1 MSRNA
6 MVWGAS
12 GGIGRALIQALATND
27 WRVTAVSR
35 HVDDIVDLA
44 DTVIAADPADDYQVQ
59 QAVMRAAQEADEINL
74 WIYAAGD
81 ILASPVAELGPAN
94 WHRILDANLTGAFLA
109 THYSLPLLAEDAHL
123 IFIGAQHERLQLP
136 GLAAYA
142 TAKAGLQAYTTTLA
156 KEQRKRRVS
165 LVRPGAVDTPLWKKV
180 PLRLPKD
187 ALAADV
193 VAEQIIDL
201 YENGHKGTVEL

>member
-12 GGIGRALIQALATND
+12 GGIGRALVQTLATND

-35 HVDDIVDLA
+35 QVDDLVGLA
-44 DTVIAADPADDYQVQ
+44 DTVVAADPADDYQVQ
-59 QAVMRAAQEADEINL
+59 QAVMRTAQEADEINL

-81 ILASPVAELGPAN
+81 ILASPVAELGPAE
-94 WHRILDANLTGAFLA
+94 WQRILNANLTGAFLTA
-109 THYSLPLLAEDAHL
+109 HYSLPLLAEDAHL

-165 LVRPGAVDTPLWKKV
+165 LVRPGAVDTSLWDKV

-187 ALAADV
+187 ALAPDV

-201 YENGHKGTVEL
+201 YENGHKGTVDL

>member
-1 MSRNA
+1 MTRNA

-12 GGIGRALIQALATND
+12 GGIGRALVQTLATND

-35 HVDDIVDLA
+35 QVDDLVDLA
-44 DTVIAADPADDYQVQ
+44 DMVIAADPADTFQVQ
-59 QAVMRAAQEADEINL
+59 QAVMSAAQEADEVNL

-81 ILASPVAELGPAN
+81 ILASPVAELGPSE
-94 WHRILDANLTGAFLA
+94 WQQILDANLTGAFLA
-109 THYSLPLLAEDAHL
+109 AHHSLPLLAVDAHL

-136 GLAAYA
+136 GLSAYA
-142 TAKAGLQAYTTTLA
+142 AAKAGLQAYTTTLA

-165 LVRPGAVDTPLWKKV
+165 LVRPGAVDTPLWEKV

-187 ALAADV
+187 ALAPDV
-193 VAEQIIDL
+193 VAKQIVDL
-201 YENGHKGTVEL
+201 HENGHKGTIDL